1 MKNSIFILLAIV
13 LLSACATKREKAIAY
28 MNDNQEDLAVLC
40 AAHFKPII
48 EYKPGV
54 TIHKTDTQYV
64 EGEPI
69 PCPPNAAGEVVYVRG
84 RDKVIR
90 DTVWRT
96 DTATVRDKAAERV
109 LSDRIQELRDSTNIY
124 RHDWQRAR
132 KQRNTAWW
140 ILGGIGVLGVGSVAL
155 KLRGLI

>member
-28 MNDNQEDLAVLC
+28 MTDNQEDLAILC
-40 AAHFKPII
+40 AAHFKPVI

-69 PCPPNAAGEVVYVRG
+69 PCPPNEAGEVVYVRG

-96 DTATVRDKAAERV
+96 DTATVKDVAFEAVLRTRERLKSDSLV
-109 LSDRIQELRDSTNIY
+109 LVTDSLF
-124 RHDWQRAR
+124 RVK
-132 KQRNTAWW
+132 KQRNTAYWA
-140 ILGGIGVLGVGSVAL
+140 LGIIGLIGIGSVLV
-155 KLRGLI
+155 RRWI

>member
-1 MKNSIFILLAIV
+1 MKNSFLILLAIV

-28 MNDNQEDLAVLC
+28 MTDNQEDLAILC

-48 EYKPGV
+48 EYRPGV

-96 DTATVRDKAAERV
+96 DTATVRDMAYEQV
-109 LSDRIQELRDSTNIY
+109 L
-124 RHDWQRAR
+124 RAR
-132 KQRNTAWW
+132 ERAKSDSLILVTNDLYRVKKQRNITWW
-140 ILGGIGVLGVGSVAL
+140 AIGIAALGFIGSLVF
-155 KLRGLI
+155 RRWI

>member
-1 MKNSIFILLAIV
+1 MKNSFLILLAIV
-13 LLSACATKREKAIAY
+13 LLSACATRKDKAVKF
-28 MNDNQEDLAVLC
+28 MHENTDVLSELC
-40 AAHFKPII
+40 ALHFKPII

-69 PCPPNAAGEVVYVRG
+69 PCPPNEKGEVVYVRG

-96 DTATVRDKAAERV
+96 DTATVRDVAFEAVLRTRERV
-109 LSDRIQELRDSTNIY
+109 KSDSLVIMTEKY
-124 RHDWQRAR
+124 YGAK
-132 KQRNTAWW
+132 KQRNIAYWA
-140 ILGGIGVLGVGSVAL
+140 LGVIV
-155 KLRGLI
+155 LIGAGFVLIRRWI